1 MRSPQLTLRGFSVV
15 LSMLLDA
22 ALRTIIH
29 REFTLGDQHRGMRC
43 SMQRQLSEG
52 YKVLRGMLDGPT
64 GKTAPDGNIEKW
76 LYLK

>member
-52 YKVLRGMLDGPT
+52 YKV
-64 GKTAPDGNIEKW
+64 
-76 LYLK
+76 